1 MTLVVQDLGPYRGG
15 GAGRHAHSMTERIGS
30 DREAGTAL
38 TSADI
43 WRTLG
48 KASAAVLGHVTPSG
62 SPRTSAV
69 VYKPAGR
76 RLYVAVA
83 PDSWKARH
91 IRSDDRVSMTVLVP
105 RGGLLSLMFPIPP
118 ATISFHGRA
127 HVHPADAPEVGP
139 LLAQLG
145 SLLPPERATSSCLI
159 EITPEGDF
167 LTYGIGTPLLAMR
180 TPARARARI
189 PVG

>member
-1 MTLVVQDLGPYRGG
+1 MRDFGLYRGG
-15 GAGRHAHSMTERIGS
+15 GAGPHAHSVTERIGS
-30 DREAGTAL
+30 DREAVTAL

-43 WRTLG
+43 WRALG

-69 VYKPAGR
+69 VFKAAGR
-76 RLYVAVA
+76 QLYVAVA

-91 IRSDDRVSMTVLVP
+91 IASDNRVSMTVLVR
-105 RGGLLSLMFPIPP
+105 RGGLLSLMLPIPP
-118 ATISFHGRA
+118 ATITFHGRA
-127 HVHPADAPEVGP
+127 QVHPADAPEVGP

-145 SLLPPERATSSCLI
+145 SLLPPERAISSCLI